1 MSDISNKINN
11 LMLFKKIKN
20 HSLPKYQTFLAS
32 AFYLYVLEPKHSI
45 SYTFSED
52 YEELEKYILFHSN
65 INCDDFSNII
75 TDLENWANE
84 KIIKTYKKEY
94 VEREDTLYEYN
105 SCQFNIIKPKKNFDD
120 LKMEYVDTNGLKVTA
135 EFLEKKAL
143 LARAEV
149 YFETAIYF
157 DIYEIDNLLHIQSD
171 EYLKNI
177 INSSDSAIK
186 GSDFSFHF
194 ADGST
199 TPILQI
205 IKDFGNSEYMS
216 DFRKKQSNGKA
227 QRNIFENYLKNANH
241 TKLNQKEIDSA
252 LQVLSLETNKKSG
265 AKKHKK

>member
-94 VEREDTLYEYN
+94 VERDDTLYEYN

-120 LKMEYVDTNGLKVTA
+120 FKMEYVDTNGLKVTA

-186 GSDFSFHF
+186 GPDFSFHF

-205 IKDFGNSEYMS
+205 IKDFGNSEYMI
-216 DFRKKQSNGKA
+216 DFQKEQGFDKVQK
-227 QRNIFENYLKNANH
+227 NIFENYLKNVNH
-241 TKLNQKEIDSA
+241 TKLNQKEINSVV
-252 LQVLSLETNKKSG
+252 QVLSLETNKKSG
-265 AKKHKK
+265 AKKRKK

>member
-1 MSDISNKINN
+1 M
-11 LMLFKKIKN
+11 KKII
-20 HSLPKYQTFLAS
+20 SALILSILLVDLSSMPFLAS
-32 AFYLYVLEPKHSI
+32 
-45 SYTFSED
+45 
-52 YEELEKYILFHSN
+52 
-65 INCDDFSNII
+65 
-75 TDLENWANE
+75 
-84 KIIKTYKKEY
+84 
-94 VEREDTLYEYN
+94 
-105 SCQFNIIKPKKNFDD
+105 
-120 LKMEYVDTNGLKVTA
+120 
-135 EFLEKKAL
+135 
-143 LARAEV
+143 
-149 YFETAIYF
+149 
-157 DIYEIDNLLHIQSD
+157 
-171 EYLKNI
+171 
-177 INSSDSAIK
+177 NSSDSAIK